1 MAFEGFFPDTM
12 VNPWLL
18 KRVAFG
24 SMLPQKRGLTCTGL
38 SPLAARLST
47 SELQRDGRSIMF
59 LIRTAFWLALI
70 LLILPIDREEAG
82 IANGPGTFE
91 TFAAVQTVVSDM
103 RGFCDRNPNA
113 CATGAATVD
122 VLRKKAVY
130 SAGVVQGWLADDD
143 QGATLQVRAED
154 DMSAPLPQS
163 DVSRDDVAAL
173 IMAAD
178 GRIPA
183 SEHPPL

>member
-18 KRVAFG
+18 KPVAFG

-47 SELQRDGRSIMF
+47 SELQRDGCSIMF

-130 SAGVVQGWLADDD
+130 SAGVVQGWLADGD

-163 DVSRDDVAAL
+163 DVSRDDVASL